1 MDNNYYDT
9 GYFSMLIHVQGIR
22 YRGHETLESPI
33 SIENLQYFTKF
44 SAGGVMR
51 ILVTIAAKLLIQYC
65 TVCVVKYM

>member
-1 MDNNYYDT
+1 MAKQICVDNNYYDT
-9 GYFSMLIHVQGIR
+9 GYFSMLMHVQGIR

-51 ILVTIAAKLLIQYC
+51 ILVTIAG
-65 TVCVVKYM
+65 